1 MRHAVS
7 LEARRQRSWARAM
20 AVLRG
25 VVPHSC
31 RRHVRVGDASVRVG
45 AVSVGHSI
53 AAHGRAHAVRGG
65 TAAVVVLHDVRRGRA
80 SAVVLGAAEP
90 GATVSR
96 APVMVLGRASSP
108 HGRAL
113 EARSAAPATVVH
125 HVPAAIVVTAPLA
138 AGSTAWGS
146 SVAVTTSTAAAA
158 ASEVLA
164 AMGVLTRGCER
175 AFGRTRRVMA
185 LPKGSYGNV
194 HGAVV
199 QLHNACLDEGVLQG
213 LSVPELHKAALGGL
227 AGLDLLRR
235 GPEPSHLAVVEQIL
249 EQLEVNLR
257 KVGRDHG
264 GEGRVGWN
272 VRRHAPAR
280 ACTLLVRI
288 IQHIRP

>member
-227 AGLDLLRR
+227 AGLALLRR
-235 GPEPSHLAVVEQIL
+235 GPEPSHFAVIKRVLDDDQAAL
-249 EQLEVNLR
+249 
-257 KVGRDHG
+257 
-264 GEGRVGWN
+264 GEGSCQYDSKWWIIWEISCQTWCCPFVVLVFRVH
-272 VRRHAPAR
+272 VRPG
-280 ACTLLVRI
+280 
-288 IQHIRP
+288 